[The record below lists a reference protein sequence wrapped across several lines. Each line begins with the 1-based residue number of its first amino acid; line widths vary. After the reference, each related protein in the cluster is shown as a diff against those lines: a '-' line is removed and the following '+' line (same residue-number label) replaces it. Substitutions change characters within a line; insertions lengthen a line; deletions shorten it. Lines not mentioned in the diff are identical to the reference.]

1 MFGLD
6 LSFPAFM
13 SILALVILVVISCV
27 NENINVGYI
36 GIGFGVLVGGLFSNL
51 AGSAVQKFFPL
62 TLFMLLAGVTF
73 FFGMAQTNGT
83 LQKVTDHALRLCKGN
98 AALIPLM
105 LFAIGTVLTAIG
117 PGNIAVPALM
127 APLAMAIAHKL
138 KMPAFLMTL
147 IVVGSA
153 NGAGLSPL
161 APTGIISNG
170 IIAQG
175 ADAMGIPA
183 DALNGL
189 GWKIFFNCFLA
200 QGLVT
205 LVGFMLMG
213 GMKWLKEE
221 AGKELDIDAIAP
233 KPEPFTAAQK
243 ATIVMILVLV
253 VMVILPALPGMKET
267 LPKPF
272 LNITTD
278 VGSVAFILSCILMIA
293 GYGDSK
299 SAIKAMPWGV
309 IMMVSGVNILIEVM
323 DESGGLNF
331 LVKIMTDIST
341 PTTIMLWT
349 SFVAAVI
356 SAYSSSSGVVMPM
369 FLNMAPG
376 IVQITGCD
384 PIALCSA
391 IDVGAHLVDTSPLST
406 LGAICLA
413 SAAEYEDAGKLFR
426 KLLIW
431 GFSMSIVAAIVC
443 FVFFGLLGF

>member
-13 SILALVILVVISCV
+13 SILALIVLVVISCV
-27 NENINVGYI
+27 NDNINVGYI
-36 GIGFGVLVGGLFSNL
+36 GIGFGILVGGLFSGL
-51 AGSAVQKFFPL
+51 SGSAIQKFFPL

-83 LQKVTDHALRLCKGN
+83 LQKLTDHALRLCKGN
-98 AALIPLM
+98 AALIPLV
-105 LFAIGTVLTAIG
+105 LFLIGSVLTAIG

-127 APLAMAIAHKL
+127 APLAMAIANKL
-138 KMPAFLMTL
+138 KLPAFLMTL

-170 IIAQG
+170 LIAQG
-175 ADAMGIPA
+175 AEAMGIPQ
-183 DALNGL
+183 DALAGI
-189 GWKIFFNCFLA
+189 GWKIFFNCFVA

-205 LVGFMLMG
+205 LIGFLLMG
-213 GMKWLKEE
+213 GLKWLREE
-221 AGKELDIDAIAP
+221 AGQKLDIDAIAP
-233 KPEPFTAAQK
+233 KPEPFTPAQK
-243 ATIVMILVLV
+243 TTILLILVLI
-253 VMVILPALPGMKET
+253 VMVILPALPGMKEV
-267 LPKPF
+267 LPKEF
-272 LNITTD
+272 LNLTTD
-278 VGSVAFILSCILMIA
+278 VGSVAFILSVILMIT

-299 SAIKAMPWGV
+299 AAIKVMPWGV

-331 LVKIMTDIST
+331 LVKVMTDISG
-341 PTTIMLWT
+341 PTTIMFWT

-356 SAYSSSSGVVMPM
+356 SAYSSSSGVVVPM

-376 IVQITGCD
+376 IVQISGCD
-384 PIALCSA
+384 PVALCSA

-406 LGAICLA
+406 LGAICIA
-413 SAAEYEDAGKLFR
+413 AAAEYEDASKLFR

-431 GFSMSIVAAIVC
+431 GFSMSIVAGIVC
-443 FVFFGLLGF
+443 FIFFGLLGF

>member
-1 MFGLD
+1 
-6 LSFPAFM
+6 
-13 SILALVILVVISCV
+13 
-27 NENINVGYI
+27 
-36 GIGFGVLVGGLFSNL
+36 
-51 AGSAVQKFFPL
+51 
-62 TLFMLLAGVTF
+62 
-73 FFGMAQTNGT
+73 
-83 LQKVTDHALRLCKGN
+83 
-98 AALIPLM
+98 
-105 LFAIGTVLTAIG
+105 
-117 PGNIAVPALM
+117 
-127 APLAMAIAHKL
+127 
-138 KMPAFLMTL
+138 
-147 IVVGSA
+147 
-153 NGAGLSPL
+153 
-161 APTGIISNG
+161 
-170 IIAQG
+170 
-175 ADAMGIPA
+175 
-183 DALNGL
+183 
-189 GWKIFFNCFLA
+189 
-200 QGLVT
+200 
-205 LVGFMLMG
+205 
-213 GMKWLKEE
+213 
-221 AGKELDIDAIAP
+221 
-233 KPEPFTAAQK
+233 
-243 ATIVMILVLV
+243 MILVLV